1 MDHSKQLAAR
11 IQVQMQ
17 WFQMQRNVVSGMQ
30 AQIAALSTANAFV
43 FVHSDQ
49 YLQVFQI
56 QMNAMSE
63 MQAQFAALII
73 QY

>member
-1 MDHSKQLAAR
+1 
-11 IQVQMQ
+11 
-17 WFQMQRNVVSGMQ
+17 MQRNVVSGMQ